1 MAVLD
6 CSNKFEF
13 LLFNIEHK
21 NFSIAVDLL
30 LQLDPDHP
38 ILPPTKLCEDIFK
51 ELEKGS
57 DDDNKLDQ
65 REEKL
70 KRLFFLNLLSNLLS
84 LKKHE
89 MEKYQA
95 IASDIENFLE
105 RHFEQ
110 FKDLVPLEDIHE
122 ILQRPWMPVP
132 VLVVPHGR
140 LEAIANW
147 FFVSFSSEDKKRYPR
162 SFPVSNESKQAID
175 RAFNALK
182 SLVKWT
188 EKEIETPSNF
198 SIFGLTSEEVKGSS
212 LALPIGIGFYLLL
225 NNSQTWPKG
234 VYATGD
240 VLEDGTLRA
249 ITHLEEKIAFF
260 QNLKGEDKAFFIFP
274 PRSSGNVSLDPNQPF
289 IPLASL
295 EQACLAVSSAKE
307 LSKPSALKDQL
318 GYLEDPGGILRNI
331 EKVES
336 FVLLAAID
344 NGKLNGF
351 IPNKKKNLS
360 RFDELAEA
368 LNKRQGVKNIAIPLS
383 SLISADE
390 IKRLLEQELRKDSP
404 DLFLV
409 NRLAR
414 WTSLQ
419 RAVHNHFSHTDIYPW
434 IELDKLLEEAEA
446 NGKIKF
452 DTQIKIQWQNRKVVS
467 LFNNFYFSND
477 ELVMILK
484 DMVEQ
489 SPKIE
494 DFHVAA
500 ACGTLAQLHGFR
512 KEVNKCREFIKKGLQ
527 FIPFI
532 EDLYESRRLKSN
544 DIYCSLD
551 NGEIDHA
558 FKSLLSFIGED
569 ICSDARDLLNPEVL
583 QRTLEI
589 IGDEQKKNQPYL
601 LQALWRFLADYLEQT
616 GQAVP
621 DSSALKDLIEHIG
634 KKYQEP
640 LVEAHPWQ
648 LIFLNLGRVAKAFG
662 MHEFANSLWHSSFV
676 VCKGFEK
683 SFFTIEVMALLPISY
698 LYTSG
703 ALKENNNEYIEF
715 ADYILRCLREGDYP
729 DDSFNRGHF
738 SGLLKQQD
746 TLAALRYT
754 FDNQSRLFPF
764 NYR

>member
-1 MAVLD
+1 MTFID
-6 CSNKFEF
+6 SSEQFE
-13 LLFNIEHK
+13 LLLYYIKHK
-21 NFSIAVDLL
+21 NFSLAEDSLL
-30 LQLDPDHP
+30 RLDPDHP
-38 ILPPTKLCEDIFK
+38 ILPPIKLCEDTLK
-51 ELEKGS
+51 ELQKGC

-70 KRLFFLNLLSNLLS
+70 KKLFFLNLLSNLLS
-84 LKKHE
+84 LKE
-89 MEKYQA
+89 RGREKYQA
-95 IASDIENFLE
+95 MASDIENFLE

-110 FKDLVPLEDIHE
+110 FKELVPIEDIHE

-132 VLVVPHGR
+132 VLVVHHGR
-140 LEAIANW
+140 REAMANW
-147 FFVSFSSEDKKRYPR
+147 FFISFSSEDEKRYPR
-162 SFPVSNESKQAID
+162 SFQVSNESKQAID
-175 RAFNALK
+175 RAFKALK

-198 SIFGLTSEEVKGSS
+198 SIFGLNSEEVKGSS

-260 QNLKGEDKAFFIFP
+260 QNLKGADKAFFIFP
-274 PRSSGNVSLDPNQPF
+274 PRSSGNVPLDPNQPF

-307 LSKPSALKDQL
+307 LSDPCELTTQL
-318 GYLEDPGGILRNI
+318 GYLEDPEKILRNI
-331 EKVES
+331 EQVES

-351 IPNKKKNLS
+351 IPDKKKNLS
-360 RFDELAEA
+360 RFKELVDA
-368 LNKRQGVKNIAIPLS
+368 LNSRQGVKNIAIPLS

-390 IKRLLEQELRKDSP
+390 TRRLLEQELRKDFP

-409 NRLAR
+409 NQLAR

-419 RAVHNHFSHTDIYPW
+419 RAVHNHFSHTDINPW
-434 IELDKLLEEAEA
+434 IEIDKLLEEAE
-446 NGKIKF
+446 GSGRIEV
-452 DTQIKIQWQNRKVVS
+452 DTQVKIQWQNHKVVAQ
-467 LFNNFYFSND
+467 FNNFYFSDKD
-477 ELVMILK
+477 ELVIVFK
-484 DMVEQ
+484 EMVEQ
-489 SPKIE
+489 LGK
-494 DFHVAA
+494 DFHVGAA
-500 ACGTLAQLHGFR
+500 YGTLAQLHGFR
-512 KEVNKCREFIKKGLQ
+512 REVDKCREFIRRGLESMPHGE
-527 FIPFI
+527 IP
-532 EDLYESRRLKSN
+532 YEHRRLKSN

-558 FKSLLSFIGED
+558 FKSLLAFIGED
-569 ICSDARDLLNPEVL
+569 ICSDARDFLNPEVL
-583 QRTLEI
+583 QGTLEI
-589 IGDEQKKNQPYL
+589 ISDEQKKNQPYL
-601 LQALWRFLADYLEQT
+601 LQALWRYLADYLEQT
-616 GQAVP
+616 GQAIP
-621 DSSALKDLIEHIG
+621 DSSALKDLINHIG
-634 KKYQEP
+634 EKYQEP
-640 LVEAHPWQ
+640 LVKVHPWQ

-676 VCKGFEK
+676 VCKAFEK

-703 ALKENNNEYIEF
+703 ALKDNNNEYIEF
-715 ADYILRCLREGDYP
+715 ADYVLRCLRGDDYP
-729 DDSFNRGHF
+729 DHSFNRGHF

-764 NYR
+764 YYR